1 MFMKI
6 LAASALTIGL
16 AMSAM
21 AQSAGSNNASGDGAG
36 SGKSVT
42 VEPNTPASPNTVRP
56 GAVDLGIT
64 NSTTGMPGDMNSN
77 ADRNCPASPQG
88 AQPDATHTSPGT
100 SVPTVNDN
108 HCGK

>member
-16 AMSAM
+16 AASAM
-21 AQSAGSNNASGDGAG
+21 AQSAGDNGTNGGG
-36 SGKSVT
+36 SGRSVT
-42 VEPNTPASPNTVRP
+42 VDPQTPASPNTIVP
-56 GAVDLGIT
+56 DTVDPGIT
-64 NSTTGMPGDMNSN
+64 NSTTGMPDDMNSN

-88 AQPDATHTSPGT
+88 AQPDANGTSPGT
-100 SVPTVNDN
+100 ASPTVNDN